1 MILLKRIIAGMA
13 AALLAVILVFPFQVN
28 GLSAQSA
35 VLMDCTT
42 GRILYSKHPDQKS
55 LIASTTKI
63 MTALVVCEQCNVL
76 DRVRIPAEAV
86 GVEGSS
92 MYLKAGEVLTV
103 QELLYGM
110 MLHSGNDAAVALAIY
125 CGGTLEGFVQM
136 MNDKARVLD
145 LENTHFANPHGLDHE
160 NHYSTAA
167 DLGKLATYAMKNPIF
182 SKVVSTKNVRIGDRY
197 LKNHNKLLW
206 SLEGAEG
213 VKTGYTKRA
222 GRILVSCASRDGR
235 RLVAVTIAD
244 PNDWR
249 DHSELLEMGFANF
262 CPCTIVKKNTVVG
275 MTEVAGGFDGKVQ
288 LIAADD
294 FVYSVE
300 RDESIEVSMPKP
312 GFVYAPVVA
321 GQHAGDAQVYLN
333 GQWIGKIPLIFG
345 ATIEKYK
352 EPPKARIRLFGGN
365 RP

>member
-1 MILLKRIIAGMA
+1 M
-13 AALLAVILVFPFQVN
+13 
-28 GLSAQSA
+28 
-35 VLMDCTT
+35 
-42 GRILYSKHPDQKS
+42 
-55 LIASTTKI
+55 
-63 MTALVVCEQCNVL
+63 
-76 DRVRIPAEAV
+76 
-86 GVEGSS
+86 
-92 MYLKAGEVLTV
+92 
-103 QELLYGM
+103 
-110 MLHSGNDAAVALAIY
+110 
-125 CGGTLEGFVQM
+125 
-136 MNDKARVLD
+136 
-145 LENTHFANPHGLDHE
+145 
-160 NHYSTAA
+160 
-167 DLGKLATYAMKNPIF
+167 
-182 SKVVSTKNVRIGDRY
+182 RIGDRY

-275 MTEVAGGFDGKVQ
+275 MTEVAGGLDGKVQ

-300 RDESIEVSMPKP
+300 RDESIEICMPKP

-352 EPPKARIRLFGGN
+352 EPPISHSVLDMLS
-365 RP
+365 

>member
-1 MILLKRIIAGMA
+1 MLPIECK
-13 AALLAVILVFPFQVN
+13 N
-28 GLSAQSA
+28 NS
-35 VLMDCTT
+35 
-42 GRILYSKHPDQKS
+42 S
-55 LIASTTKI
+55 LIELTPISDGYKFVIADNISDIKYNIKI
-63 MTALVVCEQCNVL
+63 YKLLSKKDNITIENIIDIVL
-76 DRVRIPAEAV
+76 
-86 GVEGSS
+86 S
-92 MYLKAGEVLTV
+92 LKENHSAFDIAMEIAQNYRFNDMTV